1 MKKGILLFTIL
12 FAFALSGY
20 AQKAVQLG
28 QLWGFEDVDG
38 SVIIPAQFEE
48 ARDFSDG
55 MAAVKKKN
63 LWGFINETGQLVID
77 YKYDEVLPF
86 NEGYAIVGDRYSFMG
101 ITVPTPSKNVMVI
114 NKQGV
119 VTGKF
124 KKNDAIY
131 VFGSFFNGL
140 ALCIRTPKMGFKPK
154 QYYGF
159 INAKGEL
166 VIDCKYTFA
175 ENFIDGVAKVT
186 SEEKGG
192 GYIDKNQNFFETK
205 EDAYLA
211 VTGTT
216 PPTNN
221 AIAGNQPV
229 NTVGSVPTAVSQEII
244 QPQTAQLASIV
255 PPSVAVVKSDV
266 DVNIPVT
273 NDSNENMFVLII
285 ANENY
290 EFVDDVQFA
299 LNDGEIFR
307 EYCIKTLGVPE
318 RQVWLYKNASLG
330 IIAGGVDKMVQAMNI
345 FDETKAIIY
354 YCGHGIP
361 DEKTGDAYIIPVDG
375 RGTNTATCYSLNQLY
390 KTMAS
395 AKTSNVTYFMD
406 ACFTGANRDGSMLV
420 AARGVAREAKK
431 EVITGN
437 TVVFSAASGD
447 ETAMPFKEKNHGLF
461 TYFLLKKLQ
470 ETQGNVTYG
479 ELAEYINKNV
489 KKEAFLTNEKPQN
502 PVVATSEEYIN
513 KWKNVS
519 IK

>member
-1 MKKGILLFTIL
+1 MKTKHPFILALLFIGVSSVSNP
-12 FAFALSGY
+12 AFTAN

-28 QLWGFEDVDG
+28 QLWGFEDADG
-38 SVIIPAQFEE
+38 SVIIPAQFDE

-55 MAAVKKKN
+55 MAAVKKGQ
-63 LWGFINETGQLVID
+63 LWGFINESGELAID
-77 YKYDEVLPF
+77 YKYQEVLPF
-86 NEGYAIVGDRYSFMG
+86 NEGHAIVGDHYSTMG
-101 ITVPTPSKNVMVI
+101 VTVPTPSKNVVII

-119 VTGKF
+119 ITGKF
-124 KKNDAIY
+124 PKSDAIY
-131 VFGSFFNGL
+131 IFGCFFDGL
-140 ALCIRTPKMGFKPK
+140 ALCIKTPKAGFKPK
-154 QYYGF
+154 QHYGY
-159 INAKGEL
+159 INTKGEL
-166 VIDCKYTFA
+166 VIDCKYTYA
-175 ENFIDGVAKVT
+175 DNFIAGVAKVT
-186 SEEKGG
+186 SADYGG
-192 GYIDKNQNFFETK
+192 GYIDCNETFYTNR
-205 EDAYLA
+205 EEAYLSVKGKEPP
-211 VTGTT
+211 VTTMFAASGIPSSPTVAQSSEKTERPATT
-216 PPTNN
+216 RP
-221 AIAGNQPV
+221 A
-229 NTVGSVPTAVSQEII
+229 
-244 QPQTAQLASIV
+244 
-255 PPSVAVVKSDV
+255 VAVPKSDV
-266 DVNIPVT
+266 DINIPLAKT
-273 NDSNENMFVLII
+273 SNDNMFVLII

-290 EFVDDVQFA
+290 QFVDDVQFA

-318 RQVWLYKNASLG
+318 RQVWLHKNASLG
-330 IIAGGVDKMVQAMNI
+330 IIADGVDKMVQAMNI

-375 RGTNTATCYSLNQLY
+375 KGTNTATCYSLNQLY

-502 PVVATSEEYIN
+502 PVVATSEAYIN